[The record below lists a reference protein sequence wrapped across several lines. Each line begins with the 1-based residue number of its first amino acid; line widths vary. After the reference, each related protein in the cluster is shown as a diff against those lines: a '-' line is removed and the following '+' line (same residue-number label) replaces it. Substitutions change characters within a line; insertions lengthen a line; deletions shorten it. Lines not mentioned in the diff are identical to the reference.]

1 MRPVIE
7 TVDRYGLT
15 KTHLQKHKV
24 AAMDF
29 VQKAIGR
36 EVSSEAALKYQK
48 RIEKYGDRMFA
59 FLDHDGVR
67 WHNNNAEHAIKAF
80 ARYRR
85 FADGRSTRKS
95 VSDYLA
101 ILSVVQTCEYRDLKG
116 LVPDN
121 RFTAVPRAVESS
133 SVQRG

>member
-1 MRPVIE
+1 MQAFATIMRPVIE

-48 RIEKYGDRMFA
+48 GSRSMAIECLRFWTMTA
-59 FLDHDGVR
+59 FVGTITTRSMRSKHLLDTGGSLMGAPQE
-67 WHNNNAEHAIKAF
+67 N
-80 ARYRR
+80 
-85 FADGRSTRKS
+85 
-95 VSDYLA
+95 
-101 ILSVVQTCEYRDLKG
+101 Q
-116 LVPDN
+116 
-121 RFTAVPRAVESS
+121 
-133 SVQRG
+133 